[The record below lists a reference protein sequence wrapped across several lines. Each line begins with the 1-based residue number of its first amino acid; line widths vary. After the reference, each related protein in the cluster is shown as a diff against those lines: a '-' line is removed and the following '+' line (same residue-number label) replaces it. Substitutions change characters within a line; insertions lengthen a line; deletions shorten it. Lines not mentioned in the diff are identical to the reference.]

1 MGENTSATSDLDE
14 EPEPI
19 VAVRDQK
26 RWQFACVLIALA
38 VVILYLVF
46 IFTAHLLVPEWLA
59 KMGLWPS
66 DTAACFCALLLSVIQ
81 IQIFLLAKNRY
92 AEFAVWKDG
101 LTLKTVRIGPKGS
114 IQRRRDIGF
123 YSWKEVSCCSW
134 SHFDPDKLIVQ
145 LRSTTDPERPEH
157 LVRHRQRDVRDH
169 TADVLFLSGPPAIPR
184 ERGEGHPRVW
194 QVGCLSS
201 FAATKRAISNTKP

>member
-26 RWQFACVLIALA
+26 RWQIACVLIALA

-145 LRSTTDPERPEH
+145 LRSTTTRNVPSTLFGTVNGMSVTIPPMYFFYRVP
-157 LVRHRQRDVRDH
+157 QRFHGNVEK
-169 TADVLFLSGPPAIPR
+169 AIR
-184 ERGEGHPRVW
+184 ACGKW
-194 QVGCLSS
+194 
-201 FAATKRAISNTKP
+201 AA